1 MHYSPML
8 INQSSRGNFNK
19 NYCPQKPASCFQT
32 LRGKGAEVWI
42 KKKKKCLEAP
52 EDCAGGLLQH
62 RRQGTFMVLKWSPE
76 RLVWTPPLILRL
88 QWTMPSGFLLKP
100 MFYKPQSIP
109 WSNSSTIREAGSKA
123 KPRFPLQVQ
132 SNHGAWLGYFK
143 VLCVQVQSVIW
154 QMTFIFLP
162 I

>member
-1 MHYSPML
+1 MLTPAMHYSPML

-19 NYCPQKPASCFQT
+19 NYCPQKPASCLQT

-42 KKKKKCLEAP
+42 KKKKTP
-52 EDCAGGLLQH
+52 RS
-62 RRQGTFMVLKWSPE
+62 RRQGTFMILKWSPE
-76 RLVWTPPLILRL
+76 RLVWTPPSTLRL

-100 MFYKPQSIP
+100 MFYKRQSIP
-109 WSNSSTIREAGSKA
+109 RSSSSTMREAGSKA
-123 KPRFPLQVQ
+123 KPRYPLQVQ

-143 VLCVQVQSVIW
+143 VPCVQVQSVIW